1 MYFHEEKHLSRK
13 QIQKPKMILIKLSKR
28 ILCDKYFIVLE
39 SKIKCLQ
46 ILSESVS
53 CSVMSC
59 SLRPLGLQPAR
70 LLCPWNSS
78 GKNTGVGCHS
88 LLQRI
93 FLTQGLNLGVPHCR
107 QILYHSNHQRSPYI
121 YLRKHQKATLG
132 KFMTYI
138 AVFSLCGTLSEID
151 TRVYLCNNFM
161 MFYVNNLLLLL
172 LLRCSS
178 CVRLCVAP
186 QTAAHQAPPPL
197 GFSRQEHWSG
207 LPFPSPMHESEK

>member
-93 FLTQGLNLGVPHCR
+93 FLTQGSNLGLLHHK
-107 QILYHSNHQRSPYI
+107 QILYHLSHQESPSMATMPI
-121 YLRKHQKATLG
+121 HQIFRLICPGFQLELTACL
-132 KFMTYI
+132 I
-138 AVFSLCGTLSEID
+138 
-151 TRVYLCNNFM
+151 RP
-161 MFYVNNLLLLL
+161 
-172 LLRCSS
+172 SS
-178 CVRLCVAP
+178 
-186 QTAAHQAPPPL
+186 
-197 GFSRQEHWSG
+197 F
-207 LPFPSPMHESEK
+207 